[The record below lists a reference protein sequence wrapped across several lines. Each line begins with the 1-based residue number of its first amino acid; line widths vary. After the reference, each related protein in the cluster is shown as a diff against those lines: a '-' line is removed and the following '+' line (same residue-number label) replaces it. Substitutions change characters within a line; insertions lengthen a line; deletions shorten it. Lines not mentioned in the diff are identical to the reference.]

1 MLFKDKKEW
10 RRQDY
15 VQRLF
20 SELFHI
26 FNTNV
31 IDSLYSY
38 WIFYRQWEFIM
49 EKNDN
54 NLWIIESKLSYSLSF
69 NKFKVKIIQYR
80 KIIQINGAIGH
91 SDSNYNLVMA
101 LRNHNVINLWRGCE
115 LRLANILLYTLV
127 YSLYFEKNNKWSDK
141 L

>member
-1 MLFKDKKEW
+1 
-10 RRQDY
+10 
-15 VQRLF
+15 
-20 SELFHI
+20 
-26 FNTNV
+26 
-31 IDSLYSY
+31 
-38 WIFYRQWEFIM
+38 M

-69 NKFKVKIIQYR
+69 DKFKVKIIQYR

-127 YSLYFEKNNKWSDK
+127 YSLYFEKNNK
-141 L
+141 